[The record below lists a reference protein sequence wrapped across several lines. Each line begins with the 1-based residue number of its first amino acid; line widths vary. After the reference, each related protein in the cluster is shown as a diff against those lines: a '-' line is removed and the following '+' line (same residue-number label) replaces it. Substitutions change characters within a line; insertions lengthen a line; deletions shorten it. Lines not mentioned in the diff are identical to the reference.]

1 MVSADQP
8 IRPGADRA
16 TEQYGRVFLM
26 LLTVLFLVMF
36 VEESRLARVVVGF
49 GVILV
54 VLLTLRATGVTPRTM
69 RNALLLEAA
78 FAALVIAGGY
88 TDRPGV
94 MAAVAYGI
102 AATLAVAVAMLI
114 RRVFEKDQVHL
125 AEIVAALAAYI
136 QIGLGF
142 GFIFAAT
149 AALSDGDF
157 FNNGIAGQGADFFY
171 FSVVTMTTL
180 GYGDLSPATDMGR
193 SLVIVETLLG
203 QIFLIVLV
211 AYLVGMLGSSRK
223 AIGRDS

>member
-1 MVSADQP
+1 MVSPEQP
-8 IRPGADRA
+8 IRPGAERA

-26 LLTVLFLVMF
+26 LLAVLFFVMF
-36 VEESRLARVVVGF
+36 VEESRLARVLVGC
-49 GVILV
+49 GVLLV
-54 VLLTLRATGVTPRTM
+54 VMLTRRATGVPPRTM
-69 RNALLLEAA
+69 RNSLLVAAA
-78 FAALVIAGGY
+78 FAAVVIAGGY
-88 TDRPGV
+88 TDAAGV
-94 MAAVAYGI
+94 IAAVGYGI
-102 AATLAVAVAMLI
+102 AAALAVAVLMLI
-114 RRVFEKDQVHL
+114 RRVFERDRIRL
-125 AEIVAALAAYI
+125 AEVVAALAAYI

-180 GYGDLSPATDMGR
+180 GYGDLSPATDVGR

-211 AYLVGMLGSSRK
+211 AYLVGMLGSSRR